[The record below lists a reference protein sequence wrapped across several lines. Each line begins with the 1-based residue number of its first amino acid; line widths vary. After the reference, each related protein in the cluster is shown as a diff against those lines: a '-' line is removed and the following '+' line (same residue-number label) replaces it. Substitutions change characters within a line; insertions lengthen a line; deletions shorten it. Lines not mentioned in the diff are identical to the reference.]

1 MASMKESKVSNMKSG
16 LQLFS
21 RMHVSSQVRNG
32 DMDIF
37 FQHKNHSWPPSLA
50 ENNFM
55 ALGEGGGGGI
65 VGFTLFVI
73 GEIIFFVMREFKA
86 LFSVTCDG
94 SISRDA

>member
-65 VGFTLFVI
+65 VCLTFFVVW
-73 GEIIFFVMREFKA
+73 EVIIFFIGVF
-86 LFSVTCDG
+86 
-94 SISRDA
+94 